1 MVLCLNFKIIF
12 PFEEHLKFIWK
23 KKKLRYVL
31 TMVYTRCLLQDDV
44 QVRSLHIGCL
54 GSFERGQNSAWIGI
68 IFSWMNIDDSPRSE
82 KQICVFST
90 SCLEMND
97 AR

>member
-1 MVLCLNFKIIF
+1 
-12 PFEEHLKFIWK
+12 
-23 KKKLRYVL
+23 
-31 TMVYTRCLLQDDV
+31 MVYTRCLLQDDV